1 MERYKNTNICPDCGY
16 ENNDKHY
23 TCLVCN
29 LKLYKGQWIL
39 LDFIQLNDNYN
50 QKYTNLTIPYS
61 TIYIH
66 LQQKYD
72 FFKNYYIDK
81 DILFCPISQ
90 EEIVNPILFNNRHYE
105 KIYIEEWLRNNNTDP
120 MTNLQC
126 KNKEFKKPSYDY
138 NQVLKYRKYYTYK
151 ININKIIINFT
162 SKKIKFYNVKD
173 NNFICIKLC
182 DLISF
187 KKSGFIYNFQS
198 LTLEFNIQNTKNI
211 IFLRHNNHNLQLFN
225 IFFNIFNIL

>member
-105 KIYIEEWLRNNNTDP
+105 KIYI
-120 MTNLQC
+120 
-126 KNKEFKKPSYDY
+126 
-138 NQVLKYRKYYTYK
+138 
-151 ININKIIINFT
+151 
-162 SKKIKFYNVKD
+162 
-173 NNFICIKLC
+173 
-182 DLISF
+182 
-187 KKSGFIYNFQS
+187 
-198 LTLEFNIQNTKNI
+198 
-211 IFLRHNNHNLQLFN
+211 
-225 IFFNIFNIL
+225 